1 MREVGKGGKGGE
13 GHREVWELRQKGF
26 LGGRWGKGARGQGGL
41 EVKAKRFFGG
51 RWGMGLKGEE
61 VEEEEG
67 VVGKAKRLRGGFK
80 GEFGRQRF
88 LKGRLGKG

>member
-1 MREVGKGGKGGE
+1 
-13 GHREVWELRQKGF
+13 
-26 LGGRWGKGARGQGGL
+26 
-41 EVKAKRFFGG
+41 
-51 RWGMGLKGEE
+51 MGLKGEE

-67 VVGKAKRLRGGFK
+67 VVGKAKRLRGGGFK